1 MKRYVFAIICTL
13 AVVLWV
19 AFIFANSAQTGE
31 ESGATSSDVQELIN
45 EILHNIGI
53 DVTLSEH
60 TVRKC
65 AHFGEYMLLG
75 LLACADIFVL
85 SSFIA
90 KRSFKLQLLSFLGAI
105 PFSGAVALIDEFVV
119 QMSTEGRGP
128 SLTDVLI
135 DLGGSGCGVLLVFCV
150 VFIIVGIKRI
160 KTKNSCG

>member
-53 DVTLSEH
+53 DATLSEH

-105 PFSGAVALIDEFVV
+105 
-119 QMSTEGRGP
+119 STP
-128 SLTDVLI
+128 AASI
-135 DLGGSGCGVLLVFCV
+135 LLAA
-150 VFIIVGIKRI
+150 R
-160 KTKNSCG
+160 S